1 MDLIQH
7 YGPRKVHL
15 RLQNKNIFF
24 HENETKNRPESE
36 MVSYKT
42 ESPYFKSK
50 TRILTPK
57 PLRDRC

>member
-1 MDLIQH
+1 MDSIQH

-36 MVSYKT
+36 MVSYKVMCA
-42 ESPYFKSK
+42 E
-50 TRILTPK
+50 I
-57 PLRDRC
+57 